1 MSKPIFQ
8 KTLLAGVLAFAFT
21 APAMAY
27 NAPNKGGFS
36 QVPEISLNLKG
47 QELSVRL
54 HEVQEIDLSQYLTV
68 TKRGDAP
75 QDLDKVQW
83 AVFTDNVPDGL
94 TVEGSKVKLDSLQ
107 APLYNA
113 SLNVTVS
120 YGGRSTQASFRLKD
134 NGPELDANYI
144 RSITLA
150 ARDGNLDSF
159 TVEGEESAQQTAKAN
174 QTLPPVEMI
183 KGEGRKADTFVLNN
197 ASLKVIS
204 SQRGGSGKAFAK
216 YGPVSKEAC
225 QTVVRGIGS
234 RPWANLGVI
243 DPDGTKVHKRVD
255 SKITLGSR
263 PLLNSYMGLGPA
275 LIKVV
280 PNNPNEE
287 LARQCVDG
295 SSIYVSTAREDEAK
309 SKHRA
314 KNGKGATKDKV
325 EEVKQAPKAI
335 SQEMRRPG
343 AMPKI
348 STMEKR
354 ITTQDMERAIL
365 EQVEQS
371 YRHDMRPQ
379 VQPLKAEITQTEVTP
394 LE

>member
-21 APAMAY
+21 APAMAH
-27 NAPNKGGFS
+27 NAPNKSGFS
-36 QVPEISLNLKG
+36 QVPEISLDLKG

-75 QDLDKVQW
+75 QDLDKIQW

-94 TVEGSKVKLDSLQ
+94 TVEGAKVTLDSLQ
-107 APLYNA
+107 APLHNA

-120 YGGRSTQASFRLKD
+120 YGGRSTQATFRLKD
-134 NGPELDANYI
+134 NGPELDAKYI
-144 RSITLA
+144 RNITLV

-159 TVEGEESAQQTAKAN
+159 IVKGEENVQQSAKAN
-174 QTLPPVEMI
+174 QTLPLVEMI
-183 KGEGRKADTFVLNN
+183 KGEGRNADTFVLNN
-197 ASLKVIS
+197 ASLKVFS
-204 SQRGGSGKAFAK
+204 TQRGNSGKAFAK
-216 YGPVSKEAC
+216 YGPVTKEAC

-243 DPDGTKVHKRVD
+243 DPDGSKVHKRVET
-255 SKITLGSR
+255 KVTLDSR

-275 LIKVV
+275 LIKVI

-295 SSIYVSTAREDEAK
+295 SSIYVSTARVDGEK
-309 SKHRA
+309 SKHRTKKA
-314 KNGKGATKDKV
+314 KDTVKSKV
-325 EEVKQAPKAI
+325 EGENQASKAI
-335 SQEMRRPG
+335 PQEMRRP
-343 AMPKI
+343 AVASKI

-354 ITTQDMERAIL
+354 LTTQDMERAIL
-365 EQVEQS
+365 EQVKQPS
-371 YRHDMRPQ
+371 RHEMRPQ
-379 VQPLKAEITQTEVTP
+379 VQPLKAELSPTEVTP
-394 LE
+394 IE